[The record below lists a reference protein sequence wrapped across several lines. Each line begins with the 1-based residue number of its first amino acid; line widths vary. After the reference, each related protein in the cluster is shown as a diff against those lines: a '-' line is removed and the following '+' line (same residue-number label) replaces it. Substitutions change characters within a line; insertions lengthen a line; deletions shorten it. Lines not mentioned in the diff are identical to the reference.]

1 MTLPWSARPLC
12 WPGATIGTHGSGS
25 GMEPCSCSPG
35 SLRSIHQTITHIY
48 PASFV
53 PFSSATK
60 TILWLILGA
69 CAGSEV
75 LPGVLSHNCICV
87 IHWSCGVPST
97 DLRRDLIEGLRGLL
111 EGPVGLLIRE
121 PRLVPVLAVVPI
133 LATLRAAAHAPPPR
147 TRRPRSVGAHEDRDT
162 ARGVRLGVPQ
172 GRYVTPLPAQGSRR
186 WGVLKLTL
194 PREYPSPG
202 RGPPAGSSQQ
212 PAGEPSQPSQP
223 M

>member
-1 MTLPWSARPLC
+1 MHNLRIQSIEVWTRNVQGPRLVLALLPG
-12 WPGATIGTHGSGS
+12 PGA
-25 GMEPCSCSPG
+25 
-35 SLRSIHQTITHIY
+35 
-48 PASFV
+48 
-53 PFSSATK
+53 SALVCYRP
-60 TILWLILGA
+60 IFY
-69 CAGSEV
+69 S
-75 LPGVLSHNCICV
+75 
-87 IHWSCGVPST
+87 GVPST
-97 DLRRDLIEGLRGLL
+97 DLRHDLIEGLRGLL
-111 EGPVGLLIRE
+111 EGPVGLLVRE